1 MIPNR
6 YLPGITGKNNDQ
18 VYENVIAYLSAGNC
32 VFIKASGL
40 LRHIRRFPSTRA
52 VVRFM

>member
-6 YLPGITGKNNDQ
+6 YLPGIMGKNNVR

-32 VFIKASGL
+32 VFAKASGL
-40 LRHIRRFPSTRA
+40 LCHIKRFPSTQT
-52 VVRFM
+52 